1 MVRLY
6 EYQGK
11 EILKSVGIKVPRGG
25 IASTPEEARKI
36 AESIG
41 KTVAVKAQILAT
53 GRFKA
58 GGIRFASTPYE
69 AELIAK
75 ELIGATIKGLK
86 VKRVLIE
93 EKLSIKREFY
103 VGITVDD
110 SYKVRSPVIIFSTEG
125 GIDIEEVAMRSP
137 EKVASLIVDYLE
149 GIDHAKAHELVSKLG
164 VELSLAKE
172 LSDVIVKLY
181 QVFKRS
187 DARIIE
193 VNPLALT
200 DTGEIYAVDCRVTID
215 DDAVFRHPE
224 LGVKLPR
231 DMDREPTELEEIA
244 WEIEERDYRGTAYF
258 AQLITDFKD
267 GEVYIG
273 FHGIGGGG
281 AMLAA
286 SELIAR
292 GFKLVNYADTS
303 GDPTA
308 SKVYRVIKAIFSLP
322 IDAYVLMGSCLAN
335 QEQWY
340 HGFAIVKALREELKD
355 KPGFPV
361 LILIAGN
368 REKETHEIIRRGLED
383 LPIRLEIYGREH
395 VYQTAFIAD
404 RVKALVDEYLK
415 ERNRERGK

>member
-41 KTVAVKAQILAT
+41 KTVAIKAQILAT

-149 GIDHAKAHELVSKLG
+149 GIDHAKAHGLVSKLG

-383 LPIRLEIYGREH
+383 LPIRLEIYGREY

>member
-25 IASTPEEARKI
+25 TASTPEEARKI

-41 KTVAVKAQILAT
+41 KTVAIKAQILAT

-93 EKLSIKREFY
+93 EKLNIKREFY

-110 SYKVRSPVIIFSTEG
+110 SYKVRSPVIMFSTEG

-415 ERNRERGK
+415 ERNRERGR

>member
-41 KTVAVKAQILAT
+41 KTVAIKAQILAT

-149 GIDHAKAHELVSKLG
+149 GIDHAKAHGLVSKLG

-308 SKVYRVIKAIFSLP
+308 SKVYRVIKTIFSLP

-383 LPIRLEIYGREH
+383 LPIRLEIYGREY